1 MKKIFA
7 FLTVSL
13 LCVTFGFN
21 LANSTTSTGMSGN
34 VHDEDGM
41 PIILANVVVSPKLGT
56 TTDFSGDFELLCP
69 PKISYKVVVSCV
81 GYISDTLDVPVCRG
95 VMTRVSVT
103 LKEAKGNE

>member
-1 MKKIFA
+1 MY
-7 FLTVSL
+7 
-13 LCVTFGFN
+13 VTFGFN

-34 VHDEDGM
+34 VHDEDG
-41 PIILANVVVSPKLGT
+41 T

-69 PKISYKVVVSCV
+69 PKNSYKVVVSCV

-95 VMTRVSVT
+95 IMTRVSVT